1 MNVTEITNHATVAAL
16 VKASAILNALDD
28 SVKSKSAVAEL
39 IARIDYLNWVFE
51 QTDSALIS
59 LAELDALV
67 GYAQNI
73 NTYIASVAANPVPN
87 AQAAGQQID
96 VYFTKFPYP
105 RFKKIPRAE
114 SKQIIEQVQAQAD
127 QLIGELKA
135 RTDAVKSTV
144 SVLDEAITGQ
154 KANVADL
161 QAQVAS
167 IEERQAVLSKDANT
181 FSEKTITTL
190 DGKID
195 ERLVE
200 ANARLSNAI
209 DEFQAKIT
217 DDRSKANV
225 QLSEIAADRK
235 SAAELADR
243 TLTEATNKLISDG
256 KEYLQKIREIYGI
269 VGGEASSGQLTV
281 SANGEAQAYKILGFA
296 AFVAFT
302 IGSYIAYQAIQ
313 PALASGVDWHVLLGR
328 VGLVLA
334 SYIPAWFLAS
344 LASKH
349 RQAELAYRSLAVRV
363 AAFDPYVSEFEQSD
377 RVGLKKELAEMF
389 FSPSLNK
396 QKSDTFGLKDLK
408 DFERVIA
415 PLEAI
420 FDKIKSMA
428 TRT

>member
-217 DDRSKANV
+217 DDRSKATV